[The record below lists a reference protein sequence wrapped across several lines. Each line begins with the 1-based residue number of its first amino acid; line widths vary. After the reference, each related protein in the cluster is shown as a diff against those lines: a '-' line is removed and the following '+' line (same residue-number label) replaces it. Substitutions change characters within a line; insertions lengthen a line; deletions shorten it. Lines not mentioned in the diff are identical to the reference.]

1 LAIGCPTKI
10 VPMFLEELDVQN
22 IITILNCQT
31 SFLCLR
37 TINEIKTISMHKTCM
52 KFFNLKCHAI
62 IEISYGQTL
71 QLCAYNFTFRSPI
84 FPMFVNVIMQ
94 IWVMSSLQVLFC
106 IPTII
111 YLFLKRMTSQ
121 DFHHKNKNSQSPL
134 SDDTYYA
141 PCNLHILLF
150 LCTLTSMC
158 WSSCATHG
166 LGSQKVN
173 PRKKKNASFQT

>member
-1 LAIGCPTKI
+1 MFSCSATCIYNSSSSSFGTKWFINSLAIGCPTKI

-37 TINEIKTISMHKTCM
+37 TINEIKTISMRKTCM
-52 KFFNLKCHAI
+52 KILNLKCDAI

-94 IWVMSSLQVLFC
+94 I
-106 IPTII
+106 
-111 YLFLKRMTSQ
+111 
-121 DFHHKNKNSQSPL
+121 
-134 SDDTYYA
+134 
-141 PCNLHILLF
+141 
-150 LCTLTSMC
+150 
-158 WSSCATHG
+158 
-166 LGSQKVN
+166 
-173 PRKKKNASFQT
+173 